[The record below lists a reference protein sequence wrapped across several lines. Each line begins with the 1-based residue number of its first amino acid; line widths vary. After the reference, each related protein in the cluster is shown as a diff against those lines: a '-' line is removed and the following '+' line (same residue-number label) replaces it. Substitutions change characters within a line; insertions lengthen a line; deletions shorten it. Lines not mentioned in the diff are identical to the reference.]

1 MNTTIL
7 VGIDGSVASR
17 AAIVWAIARADAL
30 GAGVSLLAV
39 VDDEWGTIS
48 DRDLR
53 ELRNDAEHLAA
64 RELAFA
70 RQTAGRVPVSA
81 AVDVGAPML
90 ELAGSA
96 SAYESVAIGSHKT
109 GAFHGH
115 ALGARG
121 LQLAATAPVPVAI
134 VPSSSANGRSGVI
147 VGAGNAPG
155 WVEPVRFAMREAA
168 RLGEPLTVIRSDRD
182 TPFDDAELR
191 SLLDTADAE
200 ANAASGDIEL
210 RRTTTPAGE
219 ALASASRRAVL
230 TVSGRPTEPGAR
242 GYRPLGRTN
251 NELLMNAAGPVVIVP
266 HATGG

>member
-1 MNTTIL
+1 MNRTIL

-17 AAIVWAIARADAL
+17 SAIAWAITRAGALDAGL
-30 GAGVSLLAV
+30 MLLTV

-48 DRDLR
+48 GRDLG
-53 ELRNDAEHLAA
+53 ELRTDAERLAA
-64 RELAFA
+64 DELAYA
-70 RQTAGRVPVSA
+70 RQIAGRVPISA

-90 ELAGSA
+90 ELASSA
-96 SAYESVAIGSHKT
+96 SGYESVAIGSHKSGT
-109 GAFHGH
+109 FHGH

-134 VPSSSANGRSGVI
+134 VPSSSANGRRGVI

-155 WVEPVRFAMREAA
+155 WIEAVRFALREAA
-168 RLGEPLTVIRSDRD
+168 RLEEPVTVLRSDRD
-182 TPFDDAELR
+182 TPFDDRALR
-191 SLLDTADAE
+191 SLLDATDADE
-200 ANAASGDIEL
+200 ASADIEL
-210 RRTTTPAGE
+210 RRTTTAAGE

-251 NELLMNAAGPVVIVP
+251 NELLMNAGGPVMIVP
-266 HATGG
+266 HPTAD